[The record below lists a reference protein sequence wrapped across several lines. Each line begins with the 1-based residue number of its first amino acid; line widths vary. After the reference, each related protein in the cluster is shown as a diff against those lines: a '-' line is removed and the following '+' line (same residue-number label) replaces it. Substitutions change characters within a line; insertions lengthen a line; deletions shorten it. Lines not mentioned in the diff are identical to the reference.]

1 MFRLILVVLAV
12 AALTVSAGAYPTQWD
27 GAADGDLTITL
38 GLGCYIQIQWQDT
51 DMVFDY
57 DGDTAEDYYCNELMG
72 TAYLHCP
79 DPDGK
84 TPSDAWAGSEYYC
97 GTDGMYY
104 MTNDGARIFVR
115 SNNPLSMAVHTNG
128 DLHYYDPD
136 TSTDLYIPTWFTM
149 CACPFMVGGSWFADG
164 QVPESGVPLLWGSYL
179 YDTGGFVIGDSNPT
193 YFFPNEWAFPCA
205 PASNTYTW
213 GPLVPGVEGT
223 IQWLARIQRFGMLDQ
238 GGDYATHLDVTFS
251 SP

>member
-1 MFRLILVVLAV
+1 MSRLIFVMVAV

-27 GAADGDLTITL
+27 GEPDGDLTITL

-57 DGDTAEDYYCNELMG
+57 DGDSAEDYYCNELTG

-104 MTNDGARIFVR
+104 MTNDGAVIFVR

-128 DLHYYDPD
+128 NLHYYGETCGDV
-136 TSTDLYIPTWFTM
+136 YIPTWFTM
-149 CACPFMVGGSWFADG
+149 CAAPFMVEGSWFDDG
-164 QVPESGVPLLWGSYL
+164 EVPESGGQWGSYL
-179 YDTGGFVIGDSNPT
+179 FEESIGVIGDSDPT
-193 YFFPNEWAFPCA
+193 QFFPNEYAFPCE
-205 PASNTYTW
+205 PASQTWTW
-213 GPLVPGVEGT
+213 GPLCPGVEGT
-223 IQWLARIQRFGMLDQ
+223 VKWLARIQRFGMLDE
-238 GGDYATHLDVTFS
+238 GGDYATHVDVTFS